1 MITAR
6 STPNIALIKYWGN
19 RHDEFR
25 LCANENLAMTLDG
38 PYVDVSVEPADELS
52 VTSKNKEMNE
62 KDIQR
67 FAKTLDLINA
77 YLSTINYPLSTSISI
92 EIDSH
97 IPSSI
102 GLASSAAVF
111 SALAKAIAG
120 LIEENAGE
128 NTSELRAG
136 TPALRD
142 GIFSNHQS
150 GSSARIGLFTDE
162 QISVMARLGSGSAAR
177 SIFGGYGAIRNEENM
192 FIDGSKGWQV
202 ADEHH
207 WNLHDI
213 IIVPSTEEKK
223 VGSSEGHP
231 KAWTSPDFQARV
243 DAINGHRQQE
253 CIDAILNKNFEKLQA
268 VAEEDCMEM
277 HHCMQT
283 QNPALN
289 YLSDET
295 YKILDEIKSLRT
307 TEHLPVLYTMD
318 AGPTV
323 HLFCTDES
331 KERIAE
337 YAHAQKG
344 CQVFE
349 AKVGRGTYIL

>member
-25 LCANENLAMTLDG
+25 LCANENVAMTLDG
-38 PYVDVSVEPADELS
+38 PYVDVSVKPADELT
-52 VTSKNKEMNE
+52 VTSQNKEMSD
-62 KDIQR
+62 KDIER
-67 FAKTLDLINA
+67 FRKTLDLINV
-77 YLSTINYPLSTSISI
+77 YLSTLNSQLSTPISI
-92 EIDSH
+92 TIDSQ
-97 IPSSI
+97 IPPSI

-120 LIEENAGE
+120 LIE
-128 NTSELRAG
+128 NTAPRNG
-136 TPALRD
+136 ALMKK
-142 GIFSNHQS
+142 NTHES
-150 GSSARIGLFTDE
+150 GLSARGYLTDE

-177 SIFGGYGAIRNEENM
+177 SIFGGFGAIRNEENA
-192 FIDGSKGWQV
+192 FIDGCKGWQV
-202 ADEHH
+202 ADESH

-231 KAWTSPDFQARV
+231 NAWTSPNFQSRV
-243 DAINGHRQQE
+243 DAINSHRQQE
-253 CIDAILNKNFEKLQA
+253 CIDAILTKDFEKLQA

-283 QNPALN
+283 QTPPLN

-295 YKILDEIKSLRT
+295 YRILDEVKDLRSS
-307 TEHLPVLYTMD
+307 EHLPVLYTMD

-323 HLFCTDES
+323 HLFCEEEALSTIE
-331 KERIAE
+331 K
-337 YAHAQKG
+337 YAHEQKG

-349 AKVGRGTYIL
+349 ASVGKGARIL

>member
-38 PYVDVSVEPADELS
+38 PHVDVSIELAETLS
-52 VTSKNKEMNE
+52 VTSANKEMTE
-62 KDIQR
+62 KDTVR
-67 FAKTLDLINA
+67 FQKTLNLIEV
-77 YLSTINYPLSTSISI
+77 YLATIAPTEVSNLTIT
-92 EIDSH
+92 IDSQ
-97 IPSSI
+97 IPPSI

-111 SALAKAIAG
+111 SALAKAVSG
-120 LIEENAGE
+120 LVDAD
-128 NTSELRAG
+128 L
-136 TPALRD
+136 
-142 GIFSNHQS
+142 
-150 GSSARIGLFTDE
+150 TDE

-177 SIFGGYGAIRNEENM
+177 SIFGGYGAVRNEENL

-231 KAWTSPDFQARV
+231 KAWTSPDFAKRV
-243 DAINGHRQQE
+243 EDINNHRQQE
-253 CIDAILNKNFEKLQA
+253 CIDALLAKDFEKLQA
-268 VAEEDCMEM
+268 VVEEDCMEM

-283 QNPALN
+283 QDPPLN

-295 YKILDEIKSLRT
+295 YRILDEVKSMRKAD
-307 TEHLPVLYTMD
+307 HLPVLYTMD

-323 HLFCTDES
+323 HLFCTDEA
-331 KERIAE
+331 KERITE
-337 YAHAQKG
+337 YAHAQESCK
-344 CQVFE
+344 VFE
-349 AKVGRGTYIL
+349 ASVGQGAYLV